1 MIKEELTTMLQE
13 TGRFDTNRFELKQW
27 NYTKISSVAS

>member
-13 TGRFDTNRFELKQW
+13 TGRFDTNRFDT
-27 NYTKISSVAS
+27 NSSNEITQKFR